1 MRPYLEV
8 SGDPRE
14 AARSW
19 AGMCADCRGT
29 QEAVL
34 MSILGA
40 AKDSVYGREHGFAD
54 IHSVEDFRRAVPVSD
69 YSDYEAYIGRMAA
82 GEPGILFDGP
92 TEYFIST
99 SGTTGKSKLIP
110 EGAAG
115 REAKEAVNKVRNATM
130 MRAVSGALAHSP
142 AVLAALRSKGLDPAT
157 VRPSD
162 LVGAF
167 HFYSVTSAIAGR
179 RTEGGIEV
187 GFASGKTFDGSEYAG
202 MLAYPRELMGLA
214 DGEATMYLTMLFA
227 LRYDDVAI
235 VTSNNAARLYA
246 RIVYAQEHAED
257 IIRDMREGTVWSGLN
272 LTEDERCMAEGYMS
286 PDPERAD
293 ELQRILDSGRE
304 NFTPRSYWPCLI
316 AARFWLSGSVGANVP
331 RVKPLLP
338 EGTVYFDIGYGA
350 SEAKINIPREPG
362 SGNGTL
368 ATFSAFYEFVP
379 VGGGDPLTADMLEDG
394 GQYELLVTNY
404 SGLYR
409 YRLNDIVAVRGF
421 EGDTPVIEFL
431 TKSRE
436 ILNIAQEKVPAPGV
450 LDCVN
455 RMAAGHGFQVRQAQV
470 REVPEAQAYEVYVEP
485 ESPTDASTVSMAEDL
500 DRILSETFE
509 LYGRNRMLGSLNG
522 PSVTIMR
529 DGWQESLFQAR
540 EAQGSPRSQIKLDA
554 RIMAP
559 PEERWVLRR

>member
-1 MRPYLEV
+1 MRPYLKVTGE
-8 SGDPRE
+8 PRE
-14 AARSW
+14 AAASW
-19 AGMCADCRGT
+19 AAMCADCRGT
-29 QEAVL
+29 QEATL
-34 MSILGA
+34 MSIVEA
-40 AKDSVYGREHGFAD
+40 AADSEYGREHGFHD
-54 IHSVEDFRRAVPVSD
+54 IRDVDDFRRSVPVND
-69 YSDYEAYIGRMAA
+69 YADFEGYVERMAA
-82 GEPGILFDGP
+82 GEPDVLFDGP

-110 EGAAG
+110 ESAAG
-115 REAKEAVNKVRNATM
+115 REAKEAVNKVRNAVMT
-130 MRAVSGALAHSP
+130 RAVSGALSRSP
-142 AVLAALRSKGLDPAT
+142 AILEALRSKGLDPVT
-157 VRPSD
+157 VKPSD
-162 LVGAF
+162 LIGAF

-187 GFASGKTFDGSEYAG
+187 GFASGKTFDSSEYGG
-202 MLAYPRELMGLA
+202 MLAYPKELMGLA

-227 LRYDDVAI
+227 LRYDDIAI

-246 RIVYAQEHAED
+246 RIRYAQEHAED
-257 IIRDMREGTVWSGLN
+257 IINDMRHGTVRSELN
-272 LTEDERCMAEGYMS
+272 LTDEERRMAEGYMTPN
-286 PDPERAD
+286 PDRAD
-293 ELQRILDSGRE
+293 RLQEILDSGRE
-304 NFTPRSYWPCLI
+304 NFIPRFYWPYLM
-316 AARFWLSGSVGANVP
+316 AARFWLSGSVGVNVP
-331 RVKPLLP
+331 RVRPLLP

-350 SEAKINIPREPG
+350 SEAKINIPGRPDEG
-362 SGNGTL
+362 SGTL

-409 YRLNDIVAVRGF
+409 YNLNDIVAVRGF
-421 EGDTPVIEFL
+421 DGDTPVIEFV

-455 RMAAGHGFQVRQAQV
+455 KMADMYGFSVRQAQV
-470 REVPEAQAYEVYVEP
+470 REDPESQSYEVYVEP
-485 ESPTDASTVSMAEDL
+485 ESPIDVPAGEMADDL

-509 LYGRNRMLGSLNG
+509 LYGRNRMLGSLNRLN
-522 PSVTIMR
+522 VTIMR
-529 DGWQESLFQAR
+529 DGWQESLFRAR

-554 RIMAP
+554 RAIAP